1 MANRSFV
8 PIHSNRISR
17 LGFESL
23 QYPLDSGLDLQGE
36 TSRELWVLGRF
47 SL

>member
-1 MANRSFV
+1 MANRPSV
-8 PIHSNRISR
+8 RIPPNRDFR

-23 QYPLDSGLDLQGE
+23 HCPLYSGLDLQGE